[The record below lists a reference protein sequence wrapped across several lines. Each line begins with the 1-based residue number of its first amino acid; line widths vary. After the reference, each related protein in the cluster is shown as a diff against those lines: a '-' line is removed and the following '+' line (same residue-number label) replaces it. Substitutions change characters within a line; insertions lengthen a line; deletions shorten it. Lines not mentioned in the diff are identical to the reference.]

1 MSSQII
7 KKNIPNEYLFDFLNE
22 CAVKNDEYYKF
33 DTNSYKKA
41 AYLDIL
47 DKFNENLV
55 DYYFN
60 SKQFY
65 LTRKQSFNSLAT
77 IIRQICKKNN
87 LRYVSKIK
95 YIGSNYNIIYYIYY

>member
-33 DTNSYKKA
+33 DMNSYKKA

-47 DKFNENLV
+47 YKFNENLV
-55 DYYFN
+55 PYYFN

-65 LTRKQSFNSLAT
+65 LTRKHSFNSLAT